1 MISASSKGKSTS
13 MYHQCTETLWLKYC
27 NSHSILNTFFSY
39 GNTLPMH
46 RIAHSKYGGIFQPT
60 MTQVIRLL
68 SDPHATSSAPS
79 QGNLTD
85 LTTLP
90 PTPTSLS
97 SLPPSDPFS
106 SSQLTYTT
114 NGLDSFP
121 APSFYPSRRH
131 SWIHVFPEGKIHQHP
146 DKIMRYFKWG
156 VARMILESEP
166 CPDVLAMWI
175 DGPQIVM
182 ANERTFPRPLPRPGN
197 DVSITFGERMDVE
210 AVFGPFR
217 ERWRELVRRAEVKR
231 SRLGD
236 AMKPAEYPGNRQ
248 LGEVHDQELR
258 YGAEAEQL
266 RKEVTLAVRNE
277 VLKVRRSTGLPDE
290 DPKCSRVET
299 WREEGSVDKGEGNM
313 KDGSVVEDM

>member
-1 MISASSKGKSTS
+1 M
-13 MYHQCTETLWLKYC
+13 
-27 NSHSILNTFFSY
+27 
-39 GNTLPMH
+39 PMH
-46 RIAHSKYGGIFQPT
+46 RIAHSNYGGIFQPT

-68 SDPHATSSAPS
+68 SDPHAIPITPHDLSTLSSTSSP
-79 QGNLTD
+79 
-85 LTTLP
+85 
-90 PTPTSLS
+90 SLS

-106 SSQLTYTT
+106 ASELTYTT

-175 DGPQIVM
+175 DGPQEVM
-182 ANERTFPRPLPRPGN
+182 ANERTFPRPFPRPGK

-210 AVFGPFR
+210 KVFGPFR
-217 ERWRELVRRAEVKR
+217 QRWRDLVGRAEQKR
-231 SRLGD
+231 LRSQD
-236 AMKPAEYPGNRQ
+236 PGHVSDGVLANGQ
-248 LGEVHDQELR
+248 LGEVHDHELR

-266 RKEVTLAVRNE
+266 RKDVTLVVREE
-277 VLKVRRSTGLPDE
+277 VLRLRRSTGLPDE
-290 DPKCSRVET
+290 DPKCSLVET
-299 WREEGSVDKGEGNM
+299 WREEGSWGKTEGRM
-313 KDGSVVEDM
+313 KDGSVVQDI

>member
-1 MISASSKGKSTS
+1 M
-13 MYHQCTETLWLKYC
+13 HRNRQ
-27 NSHSILNTFFSY
+27 SILTTFFTY

-68 SDPHATSSAPS
+68 SDPHATSTPPS
-79 QGNLTD
+79 QGD
-85 LTTLP
+85 LTTSPSASP
-90 PTPTSLS
+90 PCPS

-106 SSQLTYTT
+106 ASELTYTT

-182 ANERTFPRPLPRPGN
+182 ANERTFPRPLPRPGK
-197 DVSITFGERMDVE
+197 DVSITFGEKMDVE
-210 AVFGPFR
+210 RVFGPFR
-217 ERWRELVRRAEVKR
+217 ERWQELVSRAEVKR
-231 SRLGD
+231 LRLGD
-236 AMKPAEYPGNRQ
+236 AKQPTIAEESTGTRQ
-248 LGEVHDQELR
+248 LGEVHDHELR
-258 YGAEAEQL
+258 YGAAAEQL

-290 DPKCSRVET
+290 DPKCSLVET
-299 WREEGSVDKGEGNM
+299 WREEGSLNEAEGKM